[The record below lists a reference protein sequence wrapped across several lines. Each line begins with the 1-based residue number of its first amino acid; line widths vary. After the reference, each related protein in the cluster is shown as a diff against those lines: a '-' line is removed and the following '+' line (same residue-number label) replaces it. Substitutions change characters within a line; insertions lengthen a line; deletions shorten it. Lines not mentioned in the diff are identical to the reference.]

1 MLYILKYFQIN
12 YIYMDL
18 NIIIT
23 KLLNNISIELKKEK
37 NMDIIK
43 NDIIEPIINNTIY
56 QLYPYFLIFIISMII
71 LFISIFAILFLN
83 IKLCYK

>member
-1 MLYILKYFQIN
+1 
-12 YIYMDL
+12 MDL

-37 NMDIIK
+37 NMDKIK

>member
-1 MLYILKYFQIN
+1 
-12 YIYMDL
+12 MDL